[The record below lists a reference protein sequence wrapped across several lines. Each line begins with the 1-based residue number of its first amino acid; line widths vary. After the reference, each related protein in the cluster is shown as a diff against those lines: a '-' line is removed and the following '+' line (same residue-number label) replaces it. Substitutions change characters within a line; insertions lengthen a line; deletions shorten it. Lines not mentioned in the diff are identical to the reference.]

1 MKLLPVLVMSSVT
14 AMLMALLLYRQRY
27 SEVSRQFARAKL
39 ALERAHTHGG

>member
-1 MKLLPVLVMSSVT
+1 MLAIISAL
-14 AMLMALLLYRQRY
+14 LMALLLYRQRY